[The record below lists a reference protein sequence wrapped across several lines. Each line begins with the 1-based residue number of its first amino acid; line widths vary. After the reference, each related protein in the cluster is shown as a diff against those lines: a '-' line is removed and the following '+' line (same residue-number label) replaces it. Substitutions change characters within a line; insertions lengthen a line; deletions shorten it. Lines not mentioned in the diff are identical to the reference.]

1 MMEPSRW
8 ALGYFSHEG
17 DSFTGLVVH
26 DEIRDLRADA
36 ASLGGLDLA
45 APSGT
50 RQLLEQWGSAFEV
63 LERLAVDRANG
74 TWHPA
79 DSVRTHAPLE
89 PRQIIQA
96 GANYR
101 THVVDLAVAH
111 TELSNGR
118 TVEQVRADAERT
130 MDARKATGSPY
141 LFIGLPS
148 AITGPYDEVI
158 LPAYSQKH
166 DWELELAAVIGTPTF
181 RVSPDEALEHVAAY
195 VMVNDLTTRDA
206 VFRRDMPEIGA
217 DWFRSKNAPGFLPL
231 GPWLVP
237 AAFVGDPQ
245 SLRLELKLNGE
256 VKQDAVATDM
266 LFTVAELV
274 SAASQTV
281 VLQPGDLVL
290 TGSPAGNGAHWG
302 RLLQHGDRMDSTITG
317 LGIQSTTVLYPAAT
331 GAEEDC

>member
-1 MMEPSRW
+1 
-8 ALGYFSHEG
+8 
-17 DSFTGLVVH
+17 
-26 DEIRDLRADA
+26 
-36 ASLGGLDLA
+36 
-45 APSGT
+45 
-50 RQLLEQWGSAFEV
+50 
-63 LERLAVDRANG
+63 
-74 TWHPA
+74 
-79 DSVRTHAPLE
+79 VRTHAPLE

-181 RVSPDEALEHVAAY
+181 RVSPGEALEHVAAY

-266 LFTVAELV
+266 LFSVAELV

-331 GAEEDC
+331 GAEGDC